1 MTIATDT
8 APPKAKIDWTKPVLW
23 LFAAVM
29 MVLIVLPMS
38 WLALFAF
45 TDKARHPT
53 LQNFVTLFTDPDFLD
68 PLLTTAIIATT
79 SAVIC
84 CLIAA
89 PIGWLVSRTDMPG
102 RQTIRALVTASF
114 VTPPFLGA
122 VAWELLAAPN
132 SGLLNQLYRF
142 VTGGEADAYL
152 FNIYSLTGIIFVI
165 SCYTFPF
172 VFVLV
177 ANALDNMPGELE
189 DASAI
194 LGGKAWTTARRVT
207 IPLALPALVA
217 GALIAFLQA
226 MTLFGSPAILALP
239 AGFHTMT
246 TKIWSLFQYPPK
258 LELAAAAAVPLLL
271 LTILLLQGQKFLL
284 GRRGFSVVGG
294 KYGAPRAIE
303 LNRWRWVALMF
314 CLIVLLSPVFL
325 PYFALLNAAFSP
337 NATTLVTP
345 STMTLHNIVF
355 VFTELSSTQLA
366 LKNTVIL
373 GVATATIGTILAL
386 VIAYVTTRRV
396 ISGHRFLGFLATA
409 PIAVPGIVL
418 GVGLF
423 LSYTRPPFVLYGT
436 LWILLLAFLTINLPS
451 AYQQLQAAFAT
462 IHPELEDASR
472 ILGATRLQ
480 SLRQITAPLL
490 RTGVIATW
498 CFIFIGVMRE
508 LSAAIV
514 LFTSQTKVLSV
525 LIYDLNES
533 GDLAAIAVLGIAMLI
548 ITFAVVLAVNR
559 IPGFGGNATA
569 RLRNRSVKSVMRG
582 RSDEHP
588 TVMRDGLLVAR
599 RWRGRSSR
607 HPTLQPIRRDLGLEL
622 IERHQRRGRIHN
634 VFPLGQHRK
643 NLQIDGRRM
652 MDHVAVII
660 ELVRDRLNATEI
672 VQAHIGEFRQARK
685 RIGREVVDGLQRC
698 GRGVPHRH
706 ELQDR
711 IGRKVDLERHV
722 RIVLDQ
728 ADGVALERLH
738 HRRVVIAFRKIPT
751 ARRIGDAPER

>member
-1 MTIATDT
+1 MTTTTIDGS
-8 APPKAKIDWTKPVLW
+8 KGKFDWTRLVLA
-23 LFAAVM
+23 LFTACLVL
-29 MVLIVLPMS
+29 LIVLPMS
-38 WLALFAF
+38 WLALYAF
-45 TDKARHPT
+45 TDKAGRAT
-53 LQNFVTLFTDPDFLD
+53 LQNFVKLFTDPDFLD
-68 PLLTTAIIATT
+68 PLATTAVIATT
-79 SAVIC
+79 SAMIC
-84 CLIAA
+84 CVVAA
-89 PIGWLVSRTDMPG
+89 PMGWLVSRTDMPG
-102 RQTIRALVTASF
+102 RQFIRALVTASF

-132 SGLLNQLYRF
+132 SGLLNQLYRS
-142 VTGGEADAYL
+142 VTGQDAGEHL
-152 FNIYSLTGIIFVI
+152 FDIYSLTGIIFVI

-226 MTLFGSPAILALP
+226 MTLFGSPAILARP

-271 LTILLLQGQKFLL
+271 LTIVLLQAQKFIL
-284 GRRGFSVVGG
+284 GRRGYSVVGG
-294 KYGAPRAIE
+294 KYGAPRRGE
-303 LNRWRWVALMF
+303 MKEGRWAAVAFFL
-314 CLIVLLSPVFL
+314 LVLLNPVFL
-325 PYFALLNAAFSP
+325 PYFGLLNAAFSP

-345 STMTLHNIVF
+345 STLTLHNIVF

-366 LKNTVIL
+366 LKTAVTL
-373 GVATATIGTILAL
+373 GASTATIGTILAL
-386 VIAYVTTRRV
+386 VVAYVTTRRV
-396 ISGHRFLGFLATA
+396 VTGSRLLAFLATA
-409 PIAVPGIVL
+409 PVAVPGIVL

-436 LWILLLAFLTINLPS
+436 LWILLIAFLTINLPS

-472 ILGATRLQ
+472 ILGATRLR
-480 SLRQITAPLL
+480 SLMQITAPLL

-559 IPGFGGNATA
+559 IPVFGGSAGPG
-569 RLRNRSVKSVMRG
+569 LRNS
-582 RSDEHP
+582 
-588 TVMRDGLLVAR
+588 
-599 RWRGRSSR
+599 
-607 HPTLQPIRRDLGLEL
+607 
-622 IERHQRRGRIHN
+622 
-634 VFPLGQHRK
+634 
-643 NLQIDGRRM
+643 
-652 MDHVAVII
+652 
-660 ELVRDRLNATEI
+660 
-672 VQAHIGEFRQARK
+672 
-685 RIGREVVDGLQRC
+685 
-698 GRGVPHRH
+698 
-706 ELQDR
+706 
-711 IGRKVDLERHV
+711 
-722 RIVLDQ
+722 
-728 ADGVALERLH
+728 
-738 HRRVVIAFRKIPT
+738 
-751 ARRIGDAPER
+751 

>member
-1 MTIATDT
+1 MTIATAPAT

-29 MVLIVLPMS
+29 IVLIVMPMS
-38 WLALFAF
+38 WLAVYAF
-45 TDKARHPT
+45 TDKARNPT
-53 LQNFVTLFTDPDFLD
+53 LQNFVKLFTDPDFLD

-84 CLIAA
+84 CLVAA

-132 SGLLNQLYRF
+132 SGLLNQLYRALSQA
-142 VTGGEADAYL
+142 TESDAHI
-152 FNIYSLTGIIFVI
+152 FDIYSLTGIIFVI

-194 LGGKAWTTARRVT
+194 LGGKAWTTARRIT
-207 IPLALPALVA
+207 IPLALPALIA

-258 LELAAAAAVPLLL
+258 PELAAAAAVPLLL

-284 GRRGFSVVGG
+284 GRRGYSVVGG
-294 KYGAPRAIE
+294 KYGAPRQVE
-303 LNRWRWVALMF
+303 LNKWRWVALAF
-314 CLIVLLSPVFL
+314 CLIVLLNPVFL
-325 PYFALLNAAFSP
+325 PYLALLNAAFSP

-345 STMTLHNIVF
+345 ATATLHNIVF

-373 GVATATIGTILAL
+373 GASTATIGTLLAL

-559 IPGFGGNATA
+559 IPGGNAAA
-569 RLRNRSVKSVMRG
+569 RLRNS
-582 RSDEHP
+582 
-588 TVMRDGLLVAR
+588 
-599 RWRGRSSR
+599 
-607 HPTLQPIRRDLGLEL
+607 
-622 IERHQRRGRIHN
+622 
-634 VFPLGQHRK
+634 
-643 NLQIDGRRM
+643 
-652 MDHVAVII
+652 
-660 ELVRDRLNATEI
+660 
-672 VQAHIGEFRQARK
+672 
-685 RIGREVVDGLQRC
+685 
-698 GRGVPHRH
+698 
-706 ELQDR
+706 
-711 IGRKVDLERHV
+711 
-722 RIVLDQ
+722 
-728 ADGVALERLH
+728 
-738 HRRVVIAFRKIPT
+738 
-751 ARRIGDAPER
+751 

>member
-1 MTIATDT
+1 MTITTAIT
-8 APPKAKIDWTKPVLW
+8 APKRSLDLTKPVLW
-23 LFAAVM
+23 LFALVLV
-29 MVLIVLPMS
+29 VLIALPLS
-38 WLALFAF
+38 WLAIYSF
-45 TDKARHPT
+45 TDKTRHVT

-68 PLLTTAIIATT
+68 PLFTTAIIATT
-79 SAVIC
+79 SAAIC
-84 CLIAA
+84 CVVAA

-132 SGLLNQLYRF
+132 SGLLNQLYRLF
-142 VTGGEADAYL
+142 AGADADPL

-271 LTILLLQGQKFLL
+271 LTIVLLQLQKFIL
-284 GRRGFSVVGG
+284 GRRGYSVLGG
-294 KYGAPRAIE
+294 KYGAPRRIE
-303 LNRWRWVALMF
+303 LKRWRWAALAF
-314 CLIVLLSPVFL
+314 CLVVLLNPVFL

-345 STMTLHNIVF
+345 STATLHNIVF

-373 GVATATIGTILAL
+373 GTATATIGTILAL

-396 ISGHRFLGFLATA
+396 IAGHRVLGFLATA
-409 PIAVPGIVL
+409 PVAVPGIVL

-436 LWILLLAFLTINLPS
+436 LWILLIAFLTINLPS

-462 IHPELEDASR
+462 IHPELEEASR

-480 SLRQITAPLL
+480 SLIRITAPLL

-533 GDLAAIAVLGIAMLI
+533 GDLAAIAVLGIAMLV

-559 IPGFGGNATA
+559 IPMLGANAAA
-569 RLRNRSVKSVMRG
+569 RLRNS
-582 RSDEHP
+582 
-588 TVMRDGLLVAR
+588 
-599 RWRGRSSR
+599 
-607 HPTLQPIRRDLGLEL
+607 
-622 IERHQRRGRIHN
+622 
-634 VFPLGQHRK
+634 
-643 NLQIDGRRM
+643 
-652 MDHVAVII
+652 
-660 ELVRDRLNATEI
+660 
-672 VQAHIGEFRQARK
+672 
-685 RIGREVVDGLQRC
+685 
-698 GRGVPHRH
+698 
-706 ELQDR
+706 
-711 IGRKVDLERHV
+711 
-722 RIVLDQ
+722 
-728 ADGVALERLH
+728 
-738 HRRVVIAFRKIPT
+738 
-751 ARRIGDAPER
+751 

>member
-1 MTIATDT
+1 MTLTNIDT
-8 APPKAKIDWTKPVLW
+8 PKTKFDWTAPVLW
-23 LFAAVM
+23 LLAACLIT
-29 MVLIVLPMS
+29 LIVLPMS
-38 WLALFAF
+38 WLAVFAF

-53 LQNFVTLFTDPDFLD
+53 LQNFVTLFTNPDFLD
-68 PLLTTAIIATT
+68 PLFTTAIIAIT
-79 SAVIC
+79 SAAIC
-84 CLIAA
+84 CVVAA

-132 SGLLNQLYRF
+132 SGLLNQLYR
-142 VTGGEADAYL
+142 VLAGADADPL

-271 LTILLLQGQKFLL
+271 LTIVLLQLQKFIL
-284 GRRGFSVVGG
+284 GRRGYSVLGG
-294 KYGAPRAIE
+294 KYGAPRRIE
-303 LNRWRWVALMF
+303 LKRWRWAALAF
-314 CLIVLLSPVFL
+314 CLIVLLNPVFL

-345 STMTLHNIVF
+345 STLTLHNIVF

-373 GVATATIGTILAL
+373 GAATATIGTILAL
-386 VIAYVTTRRV
+386 VIAYVTTRRM
-396 ISGHRFLGFLATA
+396 IAGHRVLGFLATA
-409 PIAVPGIVL
+409 PVAVPGIVL

-436 LWILLLAFLTINLPS
+436 LWILLVAFLTINLPS

-533 GDLAAIAVLGIAMLI
+533 GDLAAIAVLGIAMLV
-548 ITFAVVLAVNR
+548 ITFGVVLAVNQ
-559 IPGFGGNATA
+559 IPMFGGNAAA
-569 RLRNRSVKSVMRG
+569 RLRN
-582 RSDEHP
+582 
-588 TVMRDGLLVAR
+588 A
-599 RWRGRSSR
+599 
-607 HPTLQPIRRDLGLEL
+607 
-622 IERHQRRGRIHN
+622 
-634 VFPLGQHRK
+634 
-643 NLQIDGRRM
+643 
-652 MDHVAVII
+652 
-660 ELVRDRLNATEI
+660 
-672 VQAHIGEFRQARK
+672 
-685 RIGREVVDGLQRC
+685 
-698 GRGVPHRH
+698 
-706 ELQDR
+706 
-711 IGRKVDLERHV
+711 
-722 RIVLDQ
+722 
-728 ADGVALERLH
+728 
-738 HRRVVIAFRKIPT
+738 
-751 ARRIGDAPER
+751 

>member
-1 MTIATDT
+1 MTLTTTTD
-8 APPKAKIDWTKPVLW
+8 APRAKLDWTRPVLW
-23 LFAAVM
+23 LFAACLI
-29 MVLIVLPMS
+29 VLIVLPMS
-38 WLALFAF
+38 WLAVFAF
-45 TDKARHPT
+45 TDRARHPT
-53 LQNFVTLFTDPDFLD
+53 LQNFVTLFTNPDFLD

-84 CLIAA
+84 CLVAA

-132 SGLLNQLYRF
+132 SGLLNQLYRSMA
-142 VTGGEADAYL
+142 GADADPL

-207 IPLALPALVA
+207 IPLAMPALVA

-284 GRRGFSVVGG
+284 GRRGYSVLGG
-294 KYGAPRAIE
+294 KYGAPRLVE
-303 LNRWRWVALMF
+303 LKRWRWAALAF
-314 CLIVLLSPVFL
+314 CLIVLLNPVFL

-345 STMTLHNIVF
+345 STLTLHNIVF

-373 GVATATIGTILAL
+373 GATTATAGTILAV
-386 VIAYVTTRRV
+386 VIAYVTTRRA
-396 ISGHRFLGFLATA
+396 IRGYRLLGFLATA
-409 PIAVPGIVL
+409 PVAVPGIVL

-436 LWILLLAFLTINLPS
+436 LWILLIAFLTINLPS

-533 GDLAAIAVLGIAMLI
+533 GDLAAISVLGIAMLV

-559 IPGFGGNATA
+559 IPMFGGGAAA
-569 RLRNRSVKSVMRG
+569 RLRNS
-582 RSDEHP
+582 
-588 TVMRDGLLVAR
+588 
-599 RWRGRSSR
+599 
-607 HPTLQPIRRDLGLEL
+607 
-622 IERHQRRGRIHN
+622 
-634 VFPLGQHRK
+634 
-643 NLQIDGRRM
+643 
-652 MDHVAVII
+652 
-660 ELVRDRLNATEI
+660 
-672 VQAHIGEFRQARK
+672 
-685 RIGREVVDGLQRC
+685 
-698 GRGVPHRH
+698 
-706 ELQDR
+706 
-711 IGRKVDLERHV
+711 
-722 RIVLDQ
+722 
-728 ADGVALERLH
+728 
-738 HRRVVIAFRKIPT
+738 
-751 ARRIGDAPER
+751 

>member
-1 MTIATDT
+1 MTLTTTTDG
-8 APPKAKIDWTKPVLW
+8 PKAKLDWTRPVLW
-23 LFAAVM
+23 LFAACLI
-29 MVLIVLPMS
+29 VLIVLPMS
-38 WLALFAF
+38 WLAVFAF
-45 TDKARHPT
+45 TDRARHPT
-53 LQNFVTLFTDPDFLD
+53 LQNFVTLFTNPDFLD

-84 CLIAA
+84 CLVAA

-132 SGLLNQLYRF
+132 SGLLNQLYRSMA
-142 VTGGEADAYL
+142 GADADAL

-284 GRRGFSVVGG
+284 GRRGYSVLGG
-294 KYGAPRAIE
+294 KYGAPRLVE
-303 LNRWRWVALMF
+303 LKRWRWAALAF
-314 CLIVLLSPVFL
+314 CLIVLLNPVFL

-345 STMTLHNIVF
+345 STLTLHNIVF

-373 GVATATIGTILAL
+373 GATTATLGTILAL
-386 VIAYVTTRRV
+386 VIAYVTTRRAIRGYRV
-396 ISGHRFLGFLATA
+396 LGFLATA
-409 PIAVPGIVL
+409 PVAVPGIVL

-436 LWILLLAFLTINLPS
+436 LWILLIAFLTINLPS

-533 GDLAAIAVLGIAMLI
+533 GDLAAISVLGIAMLA

-559 IPGFGGNATA
+559 IPMFGGGAAA
-569 RLRNRSVKSVMRG
+569 RLRNS
-582 RSDEHP
+582 
-588 TVMRDGLLVAR
+588 
-599 RWRGRSSR
+599 
-607 HPTLQPIRRDLGLEL
+607 
-622 IERHQRRGRIHN
+622 
-634 VFPLGQHRK
+634 
-643 NLQIDGRRM
+643 
-652 MDHVAVII
+652 
-660 ELVRDRLNATEI
+660 
-672 VQAHIGEFRQARK
+672 
-685 RIGREVVDGLQRC
+685 
-698 GRGVPHRH
+698 
-706 ELQDR
+706 
-711 IGRKVDLERHV
+711 
-722 RIVLDQ
+722 
-728 ADGVALERLH
+728 
-738 HRRVVIAFRKIPT
+738 
-751 ARRIGDAPER
+751 

>member
-1 MTIATDT
+1 MTVT
-8 APPKAKIDWTKPVLW
+8 ADVAPAKPRIDWTKPVLW
-23 LFAAVM
+23 LFAACLVA
-29 MVLIVLPMS
+29 LIVLPMS
-38 WLALFAF
+38 WLAVFAF
-45 TDKARHPT
+45 TDKARQFT
-53 LQNFVTLFTDPDFLD
+53 LQNFVTLFSDPDFLD
-68 PLLTTAIIATT
+68 PLLTTAIIATC
-79 SAVIC
+79 SAAIC
-84 CLIAA
+84 CVVAA
-89 PIGWLVSRTDMPG
+89 PISWLVSRTDMPG

-132 SGLLNQLYRF
+132 SGLLNQLYRYL
-142 VTGGEADAYL
+142 TKADSDAVL

-194 LGGKAWTTARRVT
+194 LGGKAWTTARRIT

-217 GALIAFLQA
+217 GSLIAFLQA

-258 LELAAAAAVPLLL
+258 LELAAAAAVPLLV
-271 LTILLLQGQKFLL
+271 LTIILLQAQKFIL
-284 GRRGFSVVGG
+284 GRRGYSVLGG
-294 KYGAPRAIE
+294 KYGPPRRVEMKA
-303 LNRWRWVALMF
+303 WRWAALGF
-314 CLIVLLSPVFL
+314 CLLVLLNPVFL
-325 PYFALLNAAFSP
+325 PYFALFNAAFSP

-345 STMTLHNIVF
+345 GTFTLHNIVF

-366 LKNTVIL
+366 LNNTVIL
-373 GVATATIGTILAL
+373 GAATATIGTILAL
-386 VIAYVTTRRV
+386 VIAYVTSRRV
-396 ISGHRFLGFLATA
+396 IAGSRVLGFLATA

-436 LWILLLAFLTINLPS
+436 LWILLIAFLTINLPS

-462 IHPELEDASR
+462 IHPELEEASR

-480 SLRQITAPLL
+480 SLWRITAPLL

-508 LSAAIV
+508 LSAAII

-533 GDLAAIAVLGIAMLI
+533 GDLAAISVLGIAMLV

-559 IPGFGGNATA
+559 IPVFGGDGPG
-569 RLRNRSVKSVMRG
+569 LRNS
-582 RSDEHP
+582 
-588 TVMRDGLLVAR
+588 
-599 RWRGRSSR
+599 
-607 HPTLQPIRRDLGLEL
+607 
-622 IERHQRRGRIHN
+622 
-634 VFPLGQHRK
+634 
-643 NLQIDGRRM
+643 
-652 MDHVAVII
+652 
-660 ELVRDRLNATEI
+660 
-672 VQAHIGEFRQARK
+672 
-685 RIGREVVDGLQRC
+685 
-698 GRGVPHRH
+698 
-706 ELQDR
+706 
-711 IGRKVDLERHV
+711 
-722 RIVLDQ
+722 
-728 ADGVALERLH
+728 
-738 HRRVVIAFRKIPT
+738 
-751 ARRIGDAPER
+751 

>member
-1 MTIATDT
+1 MTSLTSINKTRAR
-8 APPKAKIDWTKPVLW
+8 IDWTIPVLL
-23 LFAAVM
+23 LFAAC
-29 MVLIVLPMS
+29 LIVLIAMPLS
-38 WLALFAF
+38 WLVVFSL

-68 PLLTTAIIATT
+68 PLVTTAIIAST
-79 SAVIC
+79 SAIIC
-84 CLIAA
+84 CAVAA

-132 SGLLNQLYRF
+132 SGLLNQLYRY
-142 VTGGEADAYL
+142 VAGAESDAHL
-152 FNIYSLTGIIFVI
+152 FNIYSLGGIIFVI

-177 ANALDNMPGELE
+177 ANALDTMPGELE

-194 LGGKAWTTARRVT
+194 LGAKPWITARRVT
-207 IPLALPALVA
+207 IPLALPAVVA
-217 GALIAFLQA
+217 GSLIAFLQA

-271 LTILLLQGQKFLL
+271 LTVLLLQAQKFIL
-284 GRRGFSVVGG
+284 GRRGYSVIGG
-294 KYGAPRAIE
+294 KYGAPRRVE
-303 LNRWRWVALMF
+303 LKAWRWAALAF
-314 CLIVLLSPVFL
+314 CLLVLLNPVFL
-325 PYFALLNAAFSP
+325 PYLALLNAAFSP

-345 STMTLHNIVF
+345 SSFTLHNIVF

-373 GVATATIGTILAL
+373 GTATATVGTILAL
-386 VIAYVTTRRV
+386 VIAYVATRRV
-396 ISGHRFLGFLATA
+396 FAGSRLLGFLATA
-409 PIAVPGIVL
+409 PVAIPGIVL

-436 LWILLLAFLTINLPS
+436 LWILLIAFLTINLPS
-451 AYQQLQAAFAT
+451 AYQQLRAAFAT
-462 IHPELEDASR
+462 VHPELEEASR

-480 SLRQITAPLL
+480 ALRQITAPLL
-490 RTGVIATW
+490 RSGVIATW

-533 GDLAAIAVLGIAMLI
+533 GDLAAISVLGIAMLV
-548 ITFAVVLAVNR
+548 ITFVVVLAVNR
-559 IPGFGGNATA
+559 IPMFGANAGA
-569 RLRNRSVKSVMRG
+569 RLRN
-582 RSDEHP
+582 
-588 TVMRDGLLVAR
+588 A
-599 RWRGRSSR
+599 
-607 HPTLQPIRRDLGLEL
+607 
-622 IERHQRRGRIHN
+622 
-634 VFPLGQHRK
+634 
-643 NLQIDGRRM
+643 
-652 MDHVAVII
+652 
-660 ELVRDRLNATEI
+660 
-672 VQAHIGEFRQARK
+672 
-685 RIGREVVDGLQRC
+685 
-698 GRGVPHRH
+698 
-706 ELQDR
+706 
-711 IGRKVDLERHV
+711 
-722 RIVLDQ
+722 
-728 ADGVALERLH
+728 
-738 HRRVVIAFRKIPT
+738 
-751 ARRIGDAPER
+751 